1 MTEAIKNAIALVIFC
16 APIAAV
22 FTWLV
27 WWNGESIFFVL
38 LLLGLLS
45 GLWVVGYL
53 RERAAARQLGRLD
66 DEEAVWCGLA
76 QLFLT
81 LCAMT
86 ALGVI
91 GLYASCARRP
101 QFRQTR
107 WRRQGTRGEKLA
119 GTCNRRGGVCEKP
132 RSVRRLGRLA

>member
-1 MTEAIKNAIALVIFC
+1 MTEAIKNAFALVIFC
-16 APIAAV
+16 TPIAAV

-45 GLWVVGYL
+45 GLWVLGYL
-53 RERAAARQLGRLD
+53 RERAAARKLGRLD
-66 DEEAVWCGLA
+66 DEEAVWRGLA

-86 ALGVI
+86 ALGMI
-91 GLYASCARRP
+91 GLYA
-101 QFRQTR
+101 FR
-107 WRRQGTRGEKLA
+107 
-119 GTCNRRGGVCEKP
+119 
-132 RSVRRLGRLA
+132 